1 MYVAKHSY
9 IKYEIQ
15 NDQSSLHC
23 ILSSNHLREFK
34 IDSVHVSFKNL
45 TLNTNF
51 VSQRGN
57 VYSHFKKEEVF
68 SIGFK

>member
-1 MYVAKHSY
+1 MYVAKHTY

-15 NDQSSLHC
+15 NYQRSLHC
-23 ILSSNHLREFK
+23 ILSSNRFKEFK
-34 IDSVHVSFKNL
+34 IDLFYLSFKNL
-45 TLNTNF
+45 TWNTNF

-68 SIGFK
+68 SIGLK

>member
-23 ILSSNHLREFK
+23 ILSSNYLKEFK
-34 IDSVHVSFKNL
+34 IDLFYLSFKNL

-51 VSQRGN
+51 LSQRGN
-57 VYSHFKKEEVF
+57 VYSHLKKEEVF
-68 SIGFK
+68 SIGCK